1 MAPLQ
6 KRAWLGLGTGVA
18 ISAAVLAVFATRG
31 VASFYEDD
39 VTRWV
44 VTGLVV
50 GLLAAWAGILAPAM
64 HPGRRKALSDERDA
78 AIVRNAL
85 YVQLWGVI
93 GTMVAWA
100 IALTEV
106 YWDRGTIPIFF
117 PYLMF
122 WSVMM
127 VNVLAQAAGIL
138 IGYRRMG

>member
-6 KRAWLGLGTGVA
+6 KRAWLGLGIGVV
-18 ISAAVLAVFATRG
+18 ISAAVLAVLG
-31 VASFYEDD
+31 VKGVTSFYEDD
-39 VTRWV
+39 ATRWL

-50 GLLAAWAGILAPAM
+50 GLLVAWAGILAPALRS
-64 HPGRRKALSDERDA
+64 GRLKGRSDERDA

-93 GTMVAWA
+93 ATMVAWS

-106 YWDRGTIPIFF
+106 YWDQGTIPIVF
-117 PYLMF
+117 PYLIF